1 MGLLRAAVRD
11 RLILPA
17 RTLLPL
23 DVERVFRM
31 LGRPIP
37 APIAV
42 QLVIDTGSKRSSIVP
57 SVLNRLLPTTAGR
70 AVVETTFASAESELL
85 WVRLEFPGASLAA
98 EPHLA
103 VARLPMPPSLR
114 DYHGVVGRDLLSKW
128 ESFLYEGRRGQFT
141 IRDSAGGL
149 LSWLK
154 RSFSP

>member
-42 QLVIDTGSKRSSIVP
+42 RLVIDTGSKRSSIVP
-57 SVLNRLLPTTAGR
+57 SVLNCLLPTTAGR

-85 WVRLEFPGASLAA
+85 WVRLEFPGASLAP

-128 ESFLYEGRRGQFT
+128 ESFLYEGGRGRFT